1 MHLARL
7 QTKIIYTLE
16 SYLAKMNITVTGF
29 SGTGKT
35 TISMLLARSMS
46 KKLIS
51 TDEEIRKSMKL
62 SPERIVK
69 RYGWERLREAEASII
84 ENISELDNYVLDAGC
99 GVLLRNENVV
109 NLKKSGIIV
118 FLTADARA
126 IASRLK
132 RKEEK
137 TDFTKSNYID
147 KVKGALD
154 EFETRHKKAADYA
167 IDTSDMSPEEA
178 CSLIIHYVQLE
189 LH

>member
-1 MHLARL
+1 
-7 QTKIIYTLE
+7 
-16 SYLAKMNITVTGF
+16 MNITVTGF

-35 TISMLLARSMS
+35 TISMLLARNMN

-51 TDEEIRKSMKL
+51 TDDEIRKSMKL

-69 RYGWERLREAEASII
+69 IYSWERLREAEAGVI
-84 ENISELDNYVLDAGC
+84 ENISELDDYVLDAGC

-109 NLKKSGIIV
+109 NLKKSGVIV
-118 FLTADARA
+118 FLTADAKT

-137 TDFTKSNYID
+137 ADFTKSNYID

-154 EFETRHKKAADYA
+154 EFETRHRKAADYA

-178 CSLIIHYVQLE
+178 CSLIMHYVQLE
-189 LH
+189 MH

>member
-1 MHLARL
+1 
-7 QTKIIYTLE
+7 
-16 SYLAKMNITVTGF
+16 MNITVTGF

-35 TISMLLARSMS
+35 TISGLLARSLD
-46 KKLIS
+46 KRFIS
-51 TDEEIRKSMKL
+51 TDEEIIRTMKL

-69 RYGWERLREAEASII
+69 RYGWERLREAEAGII

-99 GVLLRNENVV
+99 GILLRNENVV
-109 NLKKSGIIV
+109 NLKKGGIIV
-118 FLTADARA
+118 FLTADAKT

-167 IDTSDMSPEEA
+167 IDTSSMGPEEA
-178 CSLIIHYVQLE
+178 CDLIKHYVQLE
-189 LH
+189 MH